1 MIWPLVPVAW
11 AAGRILLHTD
21 ARLTLER
28 RILPPIARDATFP
41 RILFVGCEW
50 YTWRYA
56 WLFRRREYWTIERRP
71 EASRHYGGP
80 RAIADDVGRLD
91 RHFDAGALDVVIC
104 NGVLGWGVDSAEAAA
119 AMFAQIHRALRPGGL
134 FVLGWTNGAPHRPVD
149 IDTTSSLRGFEPS
162 VFPPLGTARHLTQ
175 NPLPHVFSFFRKA
188 HALPSVRGSGP
199 AHATQGQTPTASICD
214 I

>member
-28 RILPPIARDATFP
+28 RILPSIARDASFT

-71 EASRHYGGP
+71 EASRRYGGP

-91 RHFDAGALDVVIC
+91 QYFDAGALDVVIC
-104 NGVLGWGVDSAEAAA
+104 NGVLGWGVDRPDEAEA
-119 AMFAQIHRALRPGGL
+119 MLAQIHRVLRPGGL
-134 FVLGWTNGAPHRPVD
+134 FVLGWTNVAPRRPVD
-149 IDTTSSLRGFEPS
+149 VDTTPSLHGFEPY
-162 VFPPLGTARHLTQ
+162 VFPPLGTARQQTK
-175 NPLPHVFSFFRKA
+175 NPLPYVFSFFRKA
-188 HALPSVRGSGP
+188 
-199 AHATQGQTPTASICD
+199 QAS
-214 I
+214 